1 MSVNKSTKIWLNY
14 TVGAAISLSLLWA
27 IYVQINKQLNGID
40 GFAWQ
45 HCGRPIYLLV
55 ALALVL
61 VNIFLESYKWYSLM
75 SWAAPVKYTTA
86 LASYFAGITFSII
99 TPNRVGE
106 YPGRILYLGG
116 SNTIRYLVV
125 SVSGI
130 LGQLAGIYFLG
141 LVGLT
146 YYHLH
151 ILSVGDTMIGKIFIT
166 AIMAKGV
173 LAVCIIIN
181 ILIAIMYWRSDV
193 WLPLI
198 ATSKR
203 LRRFS
208 LYSKLMSRID
218 NSNKMKV
225 LVLSLL
231 RVLVFT
237 AQFLFLLLWL
247 NVNVPLLQGFCM
259 AALFFWVMAVVPSL
273 ALTELGIRGV
283 VGLYIFGQVSQNS
296 VGVLVAT
303 TSIWVINLVLPAII
317 GSILITKK
325 KWVK

>member
-1 MSVNKSTKIWLNY
+1 MNKNTKIWLNY
-14 TVGAAISLSLLWA
+14 LLGATISLLLLWA
-27 IYVQINKQLNGID
+27 IYVQISKQLKGID
-40 GFAWQ
+40 NFAWQ
-45 HCGRPIYLLV
+45 QSGNPIYLIIVLLLV
-55 ALALVL
+55 F
-61 VNIFLESYKWYSLM
+61 VNIFLESFKWYNLM

-86 LASYFAGITFSII
+86 LSSYFAGITFSIV

-116 SNTIRYLVV
+116 TNTIRYMVV

-130 LGQLAGIYFLG
+130 LSQLAGVYILG
-141 LVGLT
+141 MIGLT
-146 YYHLH
+146 YFYLHL
-151 ILSVGDTMIGKIFIT
+151 LSVPVAVLGQIQIPDIV
-166 AIMAKGV
+166 AKGAWV
-173 LAVCIIIN
+173 VCIIIN
-181 ILIAIMYWRSDV
+181 IVIAVMYWRSDI

-203 LRRFS
+203 LRRFAV
-208 LYSKLMSRID
+208 YSKLMSRI
-218 NSNKMKV
+218 SNTNKKKV
-225 LVLSLL
+225 LALSIS

-273 ALTELGIRGV
+273 ALTELGIRGA
-283 VGLYIFGQVSQNS
+283 VGLYIFGQVSPNS
-296 VGVLVAT
+296 IGILAAT
-303 TSIWVINLVLPAII
+303 TGIWVINLVLPAII
-317 GSILITKK
+317 GSILIIKM